1 MAGAYRWALYQDSA
15 DPEVWVEVFEVASWS
30 EHLRQHD
37 GRLTGYDVELL
48 DRARRLADGEPVARH
63 LLPPP

>member
-1 MAGAYRWALYQDSA
+1 M
-15 DPEVWVEVFEVASWS
+15 EVFEVASWS

-48 DRARRLADGEPVARH
+48 ERARRLADQEPTARH